1 MIKEN
6 PLLLLRY
13 SKLLVNKP
21 LDYYS
26 LVFELLLSD
35 LYSDFKQYLELWN
48 SDSSEISLVAKLRY
62 EATSSMIK
70 ENPVLPLR

>member
-6 PLLLLRY
+6 PLLPLRY
-13 SKLLVNKP
+13 SKLLVNKH

-35 LYSDFKQYLELWN
+35 LYSDFQQYLEL
-48 SDSSEISLVAKLRY
+48 
-62 EATSSMIK
+62 
-70 ENPVLPLR
+70 